1 MSVLKVLAS
10 GSRGNCYL
18 LITPDETL
26 IIEAGIKYKEI
37 LKGLNYELDKVVGCL
52 VTHEHKDHSKS
63 IKDLTENGIDVYSSK
78 GTFEKLGIKN
88 YRSKIVKANKKQQI
102 GNFTI
107 LPFNIV
113 HDAEEPLGFL
123 IKHQDIGTLLF
134 ITDTCYCEYNFKN
147 VNSILVECNYIKE
160 NLEEY
165 CIETSLSARIKE
177 SHFELENVIDFLK
190 ASDLSKTRNL
200 MLLHLSDKH
209 GDSQIMK
216 EKVEEATG
224 IPVLIAEKSTEII
237 F

>member
-1 MSVLKVLAS
+1 MNIK
-10 GSRGNCYL
+10 
-18 LITPDETL
+18 ITL
-26 IIEAGIKYKEI
+26 
-37 LKGLNYELDKVVGCL
+37 
-52 VTHEHKDHSKS
+52 
-63 IKDLTENGIDVYSSK
+63 
-78 GTFEKLGIKN
+78 KN
-88 YRSKIVKANKKQQI
+88 YRTKIVKANKRQQI

-107 LPFNIV
+107 LPFDVI

-165 CIETSLSARIKE
+165 CIETSLSVRIKE

>member
-1 MSVLKVLAS
+1 MSILKVLNS
-10 GSRGNCYL
+10 GSKGNCYL
-18 LITPDETL
+18 LITPNETL
-26 IIEAGIKYKEI
+26 IIEAGIRYKDI
-37 LKGLNYELDKVVGCL
+37 LKGLDFKLDKVVGCL
-52 VTHEHKDHSKS
+52 VSHEHKDHSKS
-63 IKDLTENGIDVYSSK
+63 IEDLIKNGIDIYSSK
-78 GTFEKLGIKN
+78 GTLKTLGIEN
-88 YRSKIVKANKKQQI
+88 YRSKVIKANKKQQV

-107 LPFNIV
+107 LPFDVV